1 MTAARAYWVAGP
13 GHGELRQQTLPGTD
27 AGRIRMRALCSGVS
41 SGTER
46 LVGLGLVP
54 ESCGEQMRCPHMAG
68 SFALPVKYGYSLVG
82 ELESGPHRGRRA
94 FAMHPHQDVA
104 MLPQHDVV
112 LLPDGMPPQR
122 AILLPNLETALN
134 AVWDADLVPGQRV
147 LVVGGGLVGLLVAW
161 ALRQEHGITVV
172 LCERHPIRLT
182 AAAALPWIGRAVEPS
197 AVEQGV
203 FHTAFHTSG
212 QGDGLQL
219 AIDALGFEGTVVEL
233 SWYGMRSVPLQLGGG
248 FHFRRNRI
256 VSSQVGTVANARR
269 GELTAR
275 QRLEHALELLSGAK
289 ELDALL
295 SQPVPFAAMPEFM
308 HYLYRCTP
316 GGAWAPYIDYEAR

>member
-1 MTAARAYWVAGP
+1 MTAAHAYWVAGP
-13 GHGELRQQTLPGTD
+13 GRGELRAETLPVAD
-27 AGRIRMRALCSGVS
+27 GRVRLRALCSGVS
-41 SGTER
+41 TGTER

-54 ESCGEQMRCPHMAG
+54 ESCSEEMRCPHMAG
-68 SFALPVKYGYSLVG
+68 TFALPVKYGYCLVG
-82 ELESGPHRGRRA
+82 EIENGPHRGRRA

-104 MLPQHDVV
+104 LLPPQDVV
-112 LLPDGMPPQR
+112 LLPDAMPPRR

-134 AVWDADLVPGQRV
+134 AVWDAELAQGQRV

-161 ALRQEHGITVV
+161 ALRQQHASDVV
-172 LCERHPIRLT
+172 LCERHPIRRQ
-182 AAAALPWIGRAVEPS
+182 AAAALPWIARAVEPE
-197 AVEQGV
+197 AVERAA
-203 FHTAFHTSG
+203 FHTAFHASG

-275 QRLEHALELLSGAK
+275 QRIEHALELLASAPD
-289 ELDALL
+289 LDGLL
-295 SQPVPFAAMPEFM
+295 SQPVPFASMPGFM
-308 HYLYRCTP
+308 NYLYRCA
-316 GGAWAPYIDYEAR
+316 GGAWAPCIDYEAR